1 MLKPENIDALVF
13 DLGGVV
19 MNLDFVRSRQAFAD
33 LGLPEF
39 YKADPNETFY
49 KVTMDFLNGLTTDE
63 EFYRAIKPYCREGI
77 TLGEILSRM
86 NDALDEIPL
95 SRLQRLAAWRK
106 HYKVYLLS
114 NLNEMAWIASL
125 QMFRDK
131 GFEPEDCF
139 DKLFLSF
146 EMKLAKPDARIYRQL
161 IDETGINPS
170 RTLYFDDLAEN
181 IEGGKAC
188 GLQSYRVTPNNIEL
202 LWEELGL

>member
-1 MLKPENIDALVF
+1 MQKLENIDALVF

-49 KVTMDFLNGLTTDE
+49 KVTMAFLNGLTTDE
-63 EFYRAIKPYCREGI
+63 EFYQAIKSYCREGI

-106 HYKVYLLS
+106 RYKVYLLS

-181 IEGGKAC
+181 IEGAKAC
-188 GLQSYRVTPNNIEL
+188 GLQSYRVTPNNIEQ